1 MEWITGGPNVLTNY
15 LILSGFL
22 FACGIFAMVSR
33 RNAVG
38 ILMGVE
44 LILNA
49 AGINFV
55 AFSRFGHD
63 KIGGDHLDGQI
74 FTLFIIILAAAEAA
88 VALALVLAV
97 FQTHKTIAL
106 NDVDEMQM

>member
-1 MEWITGGPNVLTNY
+1 MEWLYSGPNVLTNY
-15 LILSGFL
+15 LMISGLL

-55 AFSRFGHD
+55 AFSRFGHN
-63 KIGGDHLDGQI
+63 KIDGNHLDGQI

-106 NDVDEMQM
+106 NEVNEMQM

>member
-1 MEWITGGPNVLTNY
+1 MDQFLQGPDALANY
-15 LILSGFL
+15 LILSGLL

-55 AFSRFGHD
+55 AFARFGHD
-63 KIGGDHLDGQI
+63 KVNGDQLDGQI
-74 FTLFIIILAAAEAA
+74 FTLFIIVLAAAEAA
-88 VALALVLAV
+88 VALALV
-97 FQTHKTIAL
+97 QTQKTIAL

>member
-1 MEWITGGPNVLTNY
+1 MDFAGGPNALINY
-15 LILSGFL
+15 LILAALL
-22 FACGIFAMVSR
+22 FACGIFTMISR
-33 RNAVG
+33 KNAVG

-55 AFSRFGHD
+55 AFARFGHD
-63 KIGGDHLDGQI
+63 KVGGNHLDGQI
-74 FTLFIIILAAAEAA
+74 FTLFIIVLAAAEAA

-106 NDVDEMQM
+106 NEVDEMQM